1 MVDFLTS
8 VAPIEPKGS
17 PLGFHTLPPCLPICN
32 LHGQSPSSSC
42 ILSRHRVRI
51 YMPLLYMHLKK
62 PKQLII
68 WNGWSS
74 TYPRFDYHSHP
85 KANTRSYACL
95 LSCNKS
101 NLLKPLA
108 FKTQRDPSFNYHPK
122 AKCISKSFQNP
133 LLILI
138 FSARLK
144 KSL

>member
-1 MVDFLTS
+1 MYMAL
-8 VAPIEPKGS
+8 
-17 PLGFHTLPPCLPICN
+17 LC
-32 LHGQSPSSSC
+32 
-42 ILSRHRVRI
+42 I

-62 PKQLII
+62 PKQFII

-108 FKTQRDPSFNYHPK
+108 FKTQRYPSFNYHPK

-133 LLILI
+133 LPILI
-138 FSARLK
+138 FFGKIEKIVVTPQPLEAYSNCVDGPCGT
-144 KSL
+144 SGVCGWCV